1 VNKTNK
7 PTPQYPPDALTVEG
21 GNPHL
26 WDELV
31 TANASVEIN
40 GTVDGFEVAQL
51 YLGIP
56 NGLIRQLRGFE
67 KVFIASGK
75 SVTVNFTLTRRDL
88 SSWDVKY
95 AAAVDSAGWDL
106 YGLCWSIEPGLAVE
120 RYLHLLIDTLCKGDR

>member
-1 VNKTNK
+1 V
-7 PTPQYPPDALTVEG
+7 TV
-21 GNPHL
+21 
-26 WDELV
+26 
-31 TANASVEIN
+31 NASVQIN

-56 NGLIRQLRGFE
+56 NGPIRQLRGFE
-67 KVFIASGK
+67 KIFIASGK

-95 AAAVDSAGWDL
+95 QQWALQNGDL

-120 RYLHLLIDTLCKGDR
+120 RYLRLLLIDTLCKGDR